1 MSDFQ
6 ERLVAAD
13 PVAGH
18 PYAHHDPE
26 AMFSRIV
33 TQHRVGRDGV
43 LRAFKLKMAGAVTMA
58 SLVTAGGIAV
68 LQSAVPG
75 IPVLAFASA
84 GSQKVSSALQFAVTA
99 APLRVHEEFNFA
111 TRPDLASTSSTGNA
125 YRLEVP
131 TNSSAE
137 VDRVGS
143 IFRSAGPSSPFV
155 SISYVSAGVPQWTYR
170 NNSTVAPSS
179 RSSLASP
186 ALIDKTA
193 RGYVRRLDYGYAIT
207 HPQYSSSKN
216 QQSVSY
222 DVVVDGVVT
231 EQGVRFTFGS
241 NFVLAFATGPAFT
254 IGSTVAYPLQSP
266 LAGVDVLND
275 QQLGEIA
282 SSSGSARG
290 LGPPRSTTSPA
301 PTGSLSPTTPD
312 RPPVIHV
319 TLHSVVTTLHSVVL
333 TNGTT
338 WLVPDYVYTGTVNGT
353 TSSGTWS
360 TIAIDPSYVKLPVSK
375 GPPTS

>member
-1 MSDFQ
+1 MSDFH

-13 PVAGH
+13 PVAGR
-18 PYAHHDPE
+18 PYAHRDPE

-33 TQHRVGRDGV
+33 SQHRVGRNGA

-84 GSQKVSSALQFAVTA
+84 SSQKVLSASQFAVTA
-99 APLRVHEEFNFA
+99 APLRVREEFNFVA
-111 TRPDLASTSSTGNA
+111 RSNLTSTSSTGNA
-125 YRLEVP
+125 YRLQVP

-143 IFRSAGPSSPFV
+143 IFRNAGPSSPFV

-170 NNSTVAPSS
+170 NNSTVVPSS
-179 RSSLASP
+179 RSSLPSP

-193 RGYVRRLDYGYAIT
+193 REYVRRLDYGYAIT
-207 HPQYSSSKN
+207 HPQFSSSKN
-216 QQSVSY
+216 EQSVSY

-231 EQGVRFTFGS
+231 EQSVRFTFGS

-266 LAGVDVLND
+266 LAGVDALNE
-275 QQLGEIA
+275 QQLGEVAPI
-282 SSSGSARG
+282 SGSARG
-290 LGPPRSTTSPA
+290 VGTPRSTTSPA
-301 PTGSLSPTTPD
+301 PTGSLPPTTPD
-312 RPPVIHV
+312 RPLIIHV
-319 TLHSVVTTLHSVVL
+319 TLHSVVTTLNSVVL

-360 TIAIDPSYVKLPVSK
+360 IIAIDPPYVKLPVTK
-375 GPPTS
+375 GPPTY